1 MECADQLHRRRSP
14 QDHLELTQQLSATK
28 AQLLQLTSS
37 PTAAAHEPSMLRRAT
52 SAAVPPPAQPPP
64 PGGPVVGSPAGSPLH
79 LRGGIPS
86 FNPDLL
92 RTLSPSSE
100 PLTTSPA
107 RTVSLGAVGSLA

>member
-1 MECADQLHRRRSP
+1 MNASRDMRVVGGSLAQ
-14 QDHLELTQQLSATK
+14 

-37 PTAAAHEPSMLRRAT
+37 PPAPLEPSMLRRAN
-52 SAAVPPPAQPPP
+52 SAAVPSSAPLAA
-64 PGGPVVGSPAGSPLH
+64 GGAAAGGGGAAGGSPGSPLN

-86 FNPDLL
+86 LGPDLL

-107 RTVSLGAVGSLA
+107 RSVSLGAVGSLA